1 MPDPGHGRTSGKE
14 IEVNG
19 RSDAVNGTDGMDRGR
34 FAQPVRRGEEV
45 WRLRHQQAT
54 GPYELLRHFA
64 DVGCTLTPRYLGPS
78 PDGQRDRYSW
88 IPGQTGFPPYTDD
101 IRSVRALT
109 SVAEAV
115 RQVHDASA
123 HFGGSPGLTWAR
135 AEVSAPVTVD
145 CIGHGDL
152 TPWNIVFRGT
162 EVAGIIDWDTAAPS
176 NRVWDLSYA
185 AFQFVPLHADAGLP
199 AWGWTAPPDRRA
211 RLRELLA
218 AYGAG
223 VSAGELLD
231 ACAVRLAG
239 MAAFMEAAVRG
250 GDLRYRVHLAEGHA
264 AAYRAAA
271 ASVLAL
277 DRACI

>member
-1 MPDPGHGRTSGKE
+1 
-14 IEVNG
+14 
-19 RSDAVNGTDGMDRGR
+19 
-34 FAQPVRRGEEV
+34 V
-45 WRLRHQQAT
+45 WRLRHQEAT
-54 GPYELLRHFA
+54 GPYALLEHFA
-64 DVGCTLTPRYLGPS
+64 DVGCALTPRYLGRS
-78 PDGQRDRYSW
+78 PDGHRDRYGYL
-88 IPGQTGFPPYTDD
+88 PGDTGYPPYTDEV
-101 IRSVRALT
+101 RSARALT
-109 SVAEAV
+109 SLAEAV

-123 HFGGSPGLTWAR
+123 GFSGPPDLTWAR

-152 TPWNIVFRGT
+152 TPWNTVFRGA
-162 EVAGIIDWDTAAPS
+162 EVVGIIDWDTAAPS

-185 AFQFVPLHADAGLP
+185 AFQFVPLHADAGLR

-223 VSAGELLD
+223 VTAGEVLD

-239 MAAFMEAAVRG
+239 MAAFMEAAVRR
-250 GDLRYRVHLAEGHA
+250 GDERYRVHLADGHA

-271 ASVLAL
+271 AHVLAL
-277 DRACI
+277 DRARL